1 MNTNELFGLLP
12 AEHEH
17 ALIDAITPAM
27 RWNGQTDPAEWQRAA
42 RVRLTEL
49 LGLAQIEAHRT
60 DPRPTVE
67 YDRYD
72 EKLHAREIRF
82 RFFSEENVSVP
93 CHLLIPADATE
104 PLPVVLCIQGHTK
117 GMHVSMARVKYPGD
131 AATIR
136 YDDHDF
142 VLPVLQQGLCA
153 LTLEQRCMGE
163 RGGTPNGPA
172 CQEPALRALL
182 LGRTMIGGGVSKTD
196 MLQYG
201 KAGYFVDLAKN
212 LDKMPNLARALET
225 YKDSN
230 ADVFTSVD
238 GELYTSPNY
247 VFTYSSSD
255 QLALTYFTD
264 MAEEI
269 GYSKEKGNMPKT
281 VDEFYT
287 FLKAAQDKFGAN
299 DPEFHALRAKWGGL
313 SFPSTNIYNAFG
325 PGLGGFNTAHD
336 GKTIQLDAVTDQQ
349 RNYLKFMH
357 QCYEDGILNP
367 DLFSEEKT
375 SNIALVKAK
384 KSIAFSVEMHNFS
397 KDDFGG
403 DWKLDYVGPFTSQW
417 QAKAHTATYCGSYGS
432 FSNNAVNAKGKN
444 VDIAMQWLDGLYAD
458 EDHPLA
464 EGLWGISMWI
474 GKEGTDWVWGDDKH
488 ETYKMLI
495 DDEAIAGF
503 WTGFNIVWPK
513 VVVADDASFA
523 QSKFQSTNK
532 EILENIEHD
541 VAVNVGKL
549 TLTDDESEVIS
560 TYAADIQT
568 AISTAT
574 TKFLTGEAG
583 YDIDSDADWNA
594 FVKSIQDMHTD
605 DVIKAYQSA
614 LDRYN
619 DSKAALNK

>member
-1 MNTNELFGLLP
+1 MHNVKTKLV
-12 AEHEH
+12 
-17 ALIDAITPAM
+17 ALALAACLVAGFTSCAGGKTSSTASKTPA
-27 RWNGQTDPAEWQRAA
+27 
-42 RVRLTEL
+42 
-49 LGLAQIEAHRT
+49 
-60 DPRPTVE
+60 
-67 YDRYD
+67 
-72 EKLHAREIRF
+72 
-82 RFFSEENVSVP
+82 SS
-93 CHLLIPADATE
+93 
-104 PLPVVLCIQGHTK
+104 
-117 GMHVSMARVKYPGD
+117 D
-131 AATIR
+131 AASGTASGTTTEIS
-136 YDDHDF
+136 YPLSKDKVTLTAYVADWGWSLDDLKNKHFTTDYE
-142 VLPVLQQGLCA
+142 A
-153 LTLEQRCMGE
+153 LTNVTIDWQIQSEWAQAIQLAVSSN
-163 RGGTPNGPA
+163 TLPD
-172 CQEPALRALL
+172 LTL
-182 LGRTMIGGGVSKTD
+182 IGGGVSKTD

-238 GELYTSPNY
+238 GELYTAPNY

-255 QLALTYFTD
+255 QLAFTYFTD
-264 MAEEI
+264 MAEEL

-299 DPEFHALRAKWGGL
+299 DPEFHALRCKWGGM
-313 SFPSTNIYNAFG
+313 SFPQANLYTAFG
-325 PGLGGFNTAHD
+325 PGHGGGFDVVNEGKTVRLGGID
-336 GKTIQLDAVTDQQ
+336 DQH
-349 RNYLKFMH
+349 RHYLSFMNK
-357 QCYEDGILNP
+357 CYEDGILNP

-384 KSIAFSVEMHNFS
+384 KSMVSSVEMHNFS

-417 QAKAHTATYCGSYGS
+417 QDKAHTTTYCGSYGS
-432 FSNNAVNAKGKN
+432 FSNNAVSAKGKN

-458 EDHPLA
+458 EDHPLT

-474 GKEGTDWVWGDDKH
+474 GKEGTDWTWGDDKH

-523 QSKFQSTNK
+523 QSKFQSANK
-532 EILENIEHD
+532 EILANIEHD
-541 VAVNVGKL
+541 VAVEASKL
-549 TLTDDESEVIS
+549 TLTDEESEVVS
-560 TYAADIQT
+560 TYAADINA
-568 AISTAT
+568 AIGAAGP
-574 TKFLTGEAG
+574 KFLTGEAG
-583 YDIDSDADWNA
+583 YDIDNDADWNA